1 LFSGWSDE
9 VPSASRQITVT
20 QFATSY
26 TAEFETQYQL
36 TLTANPANGGTV
48 SASDMHADSFY
59 PKGAIE
65 TLTATPNPGFF
76 FKGFSGNLSTS
87 ANGASITLEAPST
100 VQADFEAQKKLT
112 ISWAAPAP
120 ILFGKRTTAATAG
133 RFFRGYSRKF
143 CL

>member
-65 TLTATPNPGFF
+65 TLTATPNAAATRILI
-76 FKGFSGNLSTS
+76 N
-87 ANGASITLEAPST
+87 AASIAGVATNTTVPVPVPDIQPNSSQLITLVFPPINATGNASS
-100 VQADFEAQKKLT
+100 LT
-112 ISWAAPAP
+112 
-120 ILFGKRTTAATAG
+120 LGGT
-133 RFFRGYSRKF
+133 YSGDSINYASRIV
-143 CL
+143 LP